1 MWYLH
6 AARDVARGG
15 PCTDGGDTDRDR
27 GGARA
32 GQALRAFPGRAAV
45 GARMG
50 GARVLPRRGRVGQA
64 AVLHRP
70 AAAER
75 DREPAPGT
83 RAHRHHRGRAHPLEA
98 HERLQRPVAAG
109 HRPRGHRH
117 PDGGRARAG
126 PHREEVAPRPR
137 PRGVRAPRLAVEGS
151 VRQPD
156 RAAASRAGRLAG
168 LGARALHHGRALLAR
183 GPRGLRAPVR
193 RRAALPVGTAH
204 PLVREGPDG
213 FERSRGRARGARAGR
228 AVQVRLSARRRVRGD
243 RRRHH
248 APGDDAGRHR
258 RGRAPGRRALQ
269 GDDRQAGQ
277 APAARPDVP
286 HHRRRRAGG
295 PEVRDRRRQ
304 GDSRA

>member
-6 AARDVARGG
+6 AARDVVRGG
-15 PCTDGGDTDRDR
+15 PCSDGGDADRDR

-32 GQALRAFPGRAAV
+32 GQALRAVPGRAAL

-50 GARVLPRRGRVGQA
+50 GAGVLPRRRRVGQA
-64 AVLHRP
+64 AVLHRS

-83 RAHRHHRGRAHPLEA
+83 RAHRQHRGRARPVEA
-98 HERLQRPVAAG
+98 HERVQRPVAAG
-109 HRPRGHRH
+109 DRPRGHRH

-126 PHREEVAPRPR
+126 PHRAEVAPRPG
-137 PRGVRAPRLAVEGS
+137 PRGVRPPRLAVERT

-156 RAAASRAGRLAG
+156 RGAASRIGRLAG
-168 LGARALHHGRALLAR
+168 LGARALHHGRAFFAR
-183 GPRGLRAPVR
+183 GARGVRAAVR

-213 FERSRGRARGARAGR
+213 FERSGGRARGARAGR

-243 RRRHH
+243 RGRHH
-248 APGDDAGRHR
+248 APGDDAGRYR
-258 RGRAPGRRALQ
+258 RGRAPGRPALQ
-269 GDDRQAGQ
+269 GNGRKAGQ
-277 APAARPDVP
+277 APAAGPDLP
-286 HHRRRRAGG
+286 DHRRRRAGRS
-295 PEVRDRRRQ
+295 EVRHRS
-304 GDSRA
+304 GEGHSGA